1 MSHKDGWTGVAWLSS
16 VRGLNCSLQW
26 GNERNP
32 CRVLYVSRET
42 ATLSVEEARMT
53 PSQHDPLI
61 PWATLM
67 LQWQIQRVATPKGE
81 ANHNKVCPSSD

>member
-1 MSHKDGWTGVAWLSS
+1 VSHKDVWTGVAWLSS

-32 CRVLYVSRET
+32 CSVLYLSRET
-42 ATLSVEEARMT
+42 APFIGEEARMT

-67 LQWQIQRVATPKGE
+67 IQWHIQRVAMSKDG
-81 ANHNKVCPSSD
+81 ANL